1 MLPMQSIR
9 RVLFWL
15 HLAAG
20 VAAGLVIL
28 MMSVTGVALTYQ
40 KQMQRWADLRGL
52 HDVPPAQGALPLTAD
67 SLLATVVARTGKAP
81 TSVTWR
87 SAADMPVE
95 VVTGRERA
103 YVSRYT
109 GAVLS
114 TGNQTMRDFM
124 SAMTGWHRW
133 FALEGESRD
142 LGRQAT
148 GISNVLFLGILLSG
162 MWLWWPRRLSWR
174 AFRNNAWFRSGL
186 SSKARDFNWHHV
198 LGAWSVLPLVVIV
211 ASGAVIS
218 YPWASALV
226 YKAVGEAPPAPQS
239 GGDSRAG
246 GQGGD
251 AGDRAPRAVA
261 IPTVGDVAAQA
272 SRFEPAWRS
281 ASLAWPRSPKAPL
294 VFTLDAGTGGEP
306 QKRGSLTIPRD
317 GGAAEW
323 KPFSTQTTG
332 RRARSWMRFLH
343 TGEALGVVGQTVAGL
358 VSLAAVILVYTGLA
372 LSWRRL
378 RAWMGRNSRDGARR
392 GREAL
397 IPNAELQLDLEE
409 GEPAGAA

>member
-1 MLPMQSIR
+1 MQSIR

-28 MMSVTGVALTYQ
+28 MMSATGVALTYQ
-40 KQMQRWADLRGL
+40 KQMQRWADLRGV
-52 HDVPPAQGALPLTAD
+52 HDTPPSPGARPLAAD

-81 TSVTWR
+81 TTVTWR
-87 SAADMPVE
+87 SDTDVPVE

-109 GAVLS
+109 GEVLS
-114 TGNQTMRDFM
+114 TGNQSMRDFM
-124 SAMTGWHRW
+124 SKMTSLHRW

-142 LGRQAT
+142 LGRKAT
-148 GISNVLFLGILLSG
+148 GISNVLFLGILLTG

-174 AFRNNAWFRSGL
+174 ALRNNAWLRTGL

-226 YKAVGEAPPAPQS
+226 YKAVGEAPPAPQGGGEGRGS
-239 GGDSRAG
+239 GGEG
-246 GQGGD
+246 
-251 AGDRAPRAVA
+251 GDRAPRAVV
-261 IPTVGDVAAQA
+261 IPEVGDVAAQA
-272 SRFEPAWRS
+272 SRYVPEWRS
-281 ASLAWPRSPKAPL
+281 ASMAWPRTGKAPL
-294 VFTLDAGTGGEP
+294 VFTLDAGSGGEP
-306 QKRGSLTIPRD
+306 QKRGTLTIPRD
-317 GGAAEW
+317 GGAVEW
-323 KPFSTQTTG
+323 KPFSTQTPG

-343 TGEALGVVGQTVAGL
+343 TGEALGIVGQTVAGL

-372 LSWRRL
+372 LTWRRA
-378 RAWMGRNSRDGARR
+378 RAWLGRNSRDGARR

-397 IPNAELQLDLEE
+397 IPNAELELELEE
-409 GEPAGAA
+409 REPAGVV